1 MLQLWSTEF
10 QTEFRDTSVDS
21 WVGGGGGGGGE
32 GKGMEFIWGRNFLSE
47 KLHNKAM
54 QRKSDF
60 GEDGTIFLSK
70 IP

>member
-1 MLQLWSTEF
+1 
-10 QTEFRDTSVDS
+10 
-21 WVGGGGGGGGE
+21 
-32 GKGMEFIWGRNFLSE
+32 MEPEFLSE
-47 KLHNKAM
+47 KLYHKAM

>member
-1 MLQLWSTEF
+1 
-10 QTEFRDTSVDS
+10 
-21 WVGGGGGGGGE
+21 
-32 GKGMEFIWGRNFLSE
+32 MEFIWGKNFLSE

>member
-1 MLQLWSTEF
+1 
-10 QTEFRDTSVDS
+10 
-21 WVGGGGGGGGE
+21 
-32 GKGMEFIWGRNFLSE
+32 MEFIWGGNFLSE

-60 GEDGTIFLSK
+60 SEDGTIFLLK

>member
-1 MLQLWSTEF
+1 
-10 QTEFRDTSVDS
+10 
-21 WVGGGGGGGGE
+21 
-32 GKGMEFIWGRNFLSE
+32 MEFIWGRNFLSE

-70 IP
+70 IPQPLESQLVCPFFWYIQEN

>member
-1 MLQLWSTEF
+1 
-10 QTEFRDTSVDS
+10 
-21 WVGGGGGGGGE
+21 
-32 GKGMEFIWGRNFLSE
+32 MEFTWGGNFLSK

-70 IP
+70 IPQPPESQLVCSLFWHIQEKLKTASLYQF